1 MAGAYALPHLGR
13 VQQPSHAEGQQVLCS
28 HGGRVPAAVP
38 GGWAGG
44 ARAGLFPHPQVSAGS
59 GVGGAD
65 GGVKGAHLP
74 IHACSSLG
82 PLNVHNQTGLTHN
95 AMKRSEGSPTLP
107 SPRIESPRSLRTP
120 PLEPPRALLSVTRGC
135 TRLSLPGTCHSA
147 TYLQV
152 REVQLSR
159 HTTGPVCTKG
169 SHLPQSHTPWPRKN
183 TPQHTV
189 THRST
194 MSVIGVQRV

>member
-44 ARAGLFPHPQVSAGS
+44 ARASLFPHPQVSAGS

-74 IHACSSLG
+74 IHACSSVG
-82 PLNVHNQTGLTHN
+82 PLNVHNQTGHTHS
-95 AMKRSEGSPTLP
+95 AMKRSEGSPNLP
-107 SPRIESPRSLRTP
+107 SPRIESPRSLPTP

-135 TRLSLPGTCHSA
+135 TRLSLPGTCHCQARHTAPPTCRYVRSSCPGTPRALSAPRAATCISA
-147 TYLQV
+147 THRGQGKT
-152 REVQLSR
+152 Q
-159 HTTGPVCTKG
+159 HD
-169 SHLPQSHTPWPRKN
+169 TP
-183 TPQHTV
+183 
-189 THRST
+189 
-194 MSVIGVQRV
+194 